1 MRFVPYLYDSENLR
15 VSVQIDAMSQEDA
28 WRTTKEPL
36 WQTDWTSSYLQ
47 SGRFDCFAVKRGD
60 ELIALGAYEIQKNFL
75 VVHIVYME
83 AGPESNPTITLN
95 GRKYHGIGSL
105 LIAYGIK
112 LSIDNGFGGD
122 VVLRAK
128 TKELEEH
135 YIRDFGAVRLPA
147 MDTFAPRL
155 MIADEA
161 AKELFFRYL
170 E

>member
-1 MRFVPYLYDSENLR
+1 MRFVPYLYDNENQR
-15 VSVQIDAMSQEDA
+15 VSVRIQPMSEKDAMQ
-28 WRTTKEPL
+28 TTKEPI
-36 WQTDWTSSYLQ
+36 WQTDWTSDYLR
-47 SGRFDCFAVKRGD
+47 SNLFDCYAVKKEN
-60 ELIALGAYEIQKNFL
+60 ELIALGAYEIQETIL
-75 VVHIVYME
+75 IVHIVYME
-83 AGPESNPTITLN
+83 ASPESNPTITPS

-135 YIRDFGAVRLPA
+135 YIRDFGAVKLPA

-161 AKELFFRYL
+161 AKQLFFRYL
-170 E
+170 K